1 MMSPIQLGRAF
12 YGIST
17 YRRRKTVLIF
27 ETSEKAW
34 AATRKDLLQH
44 NINQM
49 HHEKVRGND
58 NKVLKIPLNENSLQ
72 LGIPAAVQFAQ
83 RSSKLGYENQ
93 DLLLLAH

>member
-1 MMSPIQLGRAF
+1 MIIQLGRAF
-12 YGIST
+12 YGRST

-44 NINQM
+44 NINQT

-58 NKVLKIPLNENSLQ
+58 NKVLKIPLNENIAGSYD
-72 LGIPAAVQFAQ
+72 GHTSSGAVC
-83 RSSKLGYENQ
+83 SEK
-93 DLLLLAH
+93 